1 MMGTFEVPTNQNV
14 GPTSDVATMVEPVG
28 LRKRSPVTRQSKLT
42 MSPVKKLIVSKKN
55 PTTRVPRTAIMSDD
69 ESDGSQI
76 CEDRESDNESQV
88 EIERL
93 KKQLAKLKA
102 DQASR
107 QQSRLKSD
115 DGSPREPIAKG
126 RRADLAEG
134 RSLGTYNGRT
144 DLDTFLVRFETC
156 SRHFGWSESDKIFH
170 LMNALTEFAEPIV
183 KEVGPAGTLENIL
196 GLLQIRFGNKL
207 RLDNFHAEL
216 KRRKRDP
223 EESLQDF
230 YLDLCR
236 LRTLAS
242 GENPDERYPEVYFR
256 NIFVDA
262 LGDRELRRAVLIQ
275 NPGTME
281 AAYHV
286 AIRLEQFYAYETPL
300 RDRSCRKQTV
310 RRLDPESP
318 MPMTGRNTD
327 DLARRIEELEGALQ
341 SMQMMTGTPMQAS
354 YLPIE
359 SSFNESIQSPVQN
372 PTSAVTGVQ
381 THGERTSHKTRQ
393 VNIPLGRREQSMA
406 RNRICCTCNED
417 GHSCRGCNQPGSQ
430 SNNSVSQEP
439 QNCKSR
445 RYRARSGSGLN
456 PPMKVRREAY
466 LEIFMGSRKT
476 LALLDS
482 GCEQS
487 VIGRNLIRKIPL
499 KPTSEKLC
507 TADGTDIPLLGE
519 TIVELSVSGFR
530 TSCRVVVTDAIT
542 EFILGIEWMKKN
554 QCVWDFGS
562 NSFTIHGYR
571 GNLRCKNAGRPA
583 RRIVLQE
590 EVVVPG
596 LHTLDVPV
604 LVTRSS
610 LGHEN
615 QNWGMTTKIKHP
627 DLVVANAI
635 YGSSD
640 VQSFCRIINTSD
652 LPKRL
657 KRGSELGKVEPMEIV
672 ETENLTNDSR
682 RPGSDEMPLD
692 LRQARTIRTTD
703 EEESDVSDLENFVQ
717 TGSPGSEPGP
727 KDFVQEMLDQI
738 DLELTDDQERQVKKL
753 LNENRGVFSTSEFD
767 LGRTNLVQH
776 RIDTGINKPFKQQLR
791 RHPMAYLPVI
801 DEHVDK
807 MLANDICEPSFS
819 PWASNVVLVKKSD
832 GTLRFCIDY
841 RQLNNLTVKDS
852 YPLPRI
858 DTCFD
863 ALGGARYF
871 STLDLRQGYWQVE
884 NDPETADKTTFIT
897 RKGAFKFKVLPFGLS
912 NAPAVF
918 QRLMNLVMQGLTW
931 EACLVFLDDIIVMS
945 STFEQHLER
954 LNAVFNRLRS
964 ANLKLKPSKCKLFQL
979 KVKFLGSVVSEK
991 GIEPDPDKLTAISE
1005 WPVPKNLTEV
1015 RSFVGLASYYR
1026 RHVEGFSDIAKPLSE
1041 LTKKNQPFLWGP
1053 EQQSAFDKLKY
1064 CLTHY
1069 PVLAPPLPE
1078 GKYIIDTDASDF
1090 AMGAVLQQKQHGTV
1104 RVIAYA
1110 SKTFDAAERMYCTT
1124 RKELAAVIYAL
1135 KEFRHYVVG
1144 GVPFLLRTDH
1154 GALTSLFKTPEPI
1167 QQQARYSNFLA
1178 DYNFEIQH
1186 RAGSQHGNSDGRS
1199 RRPCGSKKCSRQDC
1213 ETNRNQTR
1221 NEIPTK
1227 PVHQKTSRPLRSGNA
1242 YQKGDKKSKASEE
1255 NQKILESNPVPN
1267 KLDMKMM
1274 DLSWDSIR
1282 RSQESDG
1289 TLQKIFELLRDPDAP
1304 TEVNQFGMGVVNLWN
1319 QRKSL
1324 KIINGVIHRNYET
1337 AEGLIL
1343 YRQILVPAPLRQK
1356 FFYWVHGDPTSG
1368 HFGVQKTADKLQRY
1382 AYWSGWRK
1390 DTELFVR
1397 RCDQC
1402 CRYRKEPTRPQGL
1415 MKNGVGLAPF
1425 QKFHIDLTGPHRRS
1439 AGGHVYLLTG
1449 ICCFTK

>member
-1 MMGTFEVPTNQNV
+1 M
-14 GPTSDVATMVEPVG
+14 
-28 LRKRSPVTRQSKLT
+28 
-42 MSPVKKLIVSKKN
+42 
-55 PTTRVPRTAIMSDD
+55 
-69 ESDGSQI
+69 
-76 CEDRESDNESQV
+76 
-88 EIERL
+88 
-93 KKQLAKLKA
+93 
-102 DQASR
+102 
-107 QQSRLKSD
+107 
-115 DGSPREPIAKG
+115 
-126 RRADLAEG
+126 EG
-134 RSLGTYNGRT
+134 RSLETYNGRT
-144 DLDTFLVRFETC
+144 DLDTFLIRFQSC
-156 SRHFGWSESDKIFH
+156 CRHFGWSESDKIFH
-170 LMNALTEFAEPIV
+170 LMNALTESAEPIV

-196 GLLQIRFGNKL
+196 GLLQIRFGNQL

-216 KRRKRDP
+216 KRKKRNP
-223 EESLQDF
+223 EESLQDL

-242 GENPDERYPEVYFR
+242 GENPDERYPEIYFR

-286 AIRLEQFYAYETPL
+286 AIRLEQIYAYETPL
-300 RDRSCRKQTV
+300 RDQSCRKQTV

-318 MPMTGRNTD
+318 MPMIGRNTD

-359 SSFNESIQSPVQN
+359 SSFNESFQSPVQN
-372 PTSAVTGVQ
+372 PASVVTGGP
-381 THGERTSHKTRQ
+381 THGERTSRKTRAM
-393 VNIPLGRREQSMA
+393 NIPLSRGKQSMVHD
-406 RNRICCTCNED
+406 RRCCTCHED

-430 SNNSVSQEP
+430 SNHSGSQEP
-439 QNCKSR
+439 WNSKSQ

-466 LEIFMGSRKT
+466 LEIFMGSQKT

-499 KPTSEKLC
+499 KPTNEKLC

-519 TIVELSVSGFR
+519 TTIELSVSGFR
-530 TSCRVVVTDAIT
+530 TRCRVVVTDAIT
-542 EFILGIEWMKKN
+542 ELILGIEWMKWN
-554 QCVWDFGS
+554 QCVWNFGS

-571 GNLRCKNAGRPA
+571 GNLRSKNAGRPI

-596 LHTLDVPV
+596 LHTIDVPV

-672 ETENLTNDSR
+672 ETENQTNGSR

-703 EEESDVSDLENFVQ
+703 EQESDDLENFVQ
-717 TGSPGSEPGP
+717 TESPDSGP
-727 KDFVQEMLDQI
+727 ETTDFVQEMLDQI
-738 DLELTDDQERQVKKL
+738 DLELTDEQERQVKQL
-753 LNENRGVFSTSEFD
+753 LNENREVFSTSEFD

-776 RIDTGINKPFKQQLR
+776 RIDTGINRPFKQQLR

-807 MLANDICEPSFS
+807 MLANDVCEPSFS

-858 DTCFD
+858 DTCFY
-863 ALGGARYF
+863 ALGGAKYF

-931 EACLVFLDDIIVMS
+931 EACLVFLDDIIVMT

-979 KVKFLGSVVSEK
+979 KVKFLGSVVSER

-1015 RSFVGLASYYR
+1015 RAFVGLASYYR
-1026 RHVEGFSDIAKPLSE
+1026 RHVEGFSDIAKPLSK
-1041 LTKKNQPFLWGP
+1041 LTKKNQPFLWGT

-1090 AMGAVLQQKQHGTV
+1090 AMGAVLQQEQHGTV

-1124 RKELAAVIYAL
+1124 RKELAAVI
-1135 KEFRHYVVG
+1135 
-1144 GVPFLLRTDH
+1144 
-1154 GALTSLFKTPEPI
+1154 
-1167 QQQARYSNFLA
+1167 
-1178 DYNFEIQH
+1178 
-1186 RAGSQHGNSDGRS
+1186 
-1199 RRPCGSKKCSRQDC
+1199 
-1213 ETNRNQTR
+1213 
-1221 NEIPTK
+1221 
-1227 PVHQKTSRPLRSGNA
+1227 
-1242 YQKGDKKSKASEE
+1242 
-1255 NQKILESNPVPN
+1255 
-1267 KLDMKMM
+1267 
-1274 DLSWDSIR
+1274 
-1282 RSQESDG
+1282 
-1289 TLQKIFELLRDPDAP
+1289 
-1304 TEVNQFGMGVVNLWN
+1304 
-1319 QRKSL
+1319 
-1324 KIINGVIHRNYET
+1324 
-1337 AEGLIL
+1337 
-1343 YRQILVPAPLRQK
+1343 
-1356 FFYWVHGDPTSG
+1356 
-1368 HFGVQKTADKLQRY
+1368 
-1382 AYWSGWRK
+1382 
-1390 DTELFVR
+1390 
-1397 RCDQC
+1397 
-1402 CRYRKEPTRPQGL
+1402 
-1415 MKNGVGLAPF
+1415 
-1425 QKFHIDLTGPHRRS
+1425 
-1439 AGGHVYLLTG
+1439 
-1449 ICCFTK
+1449 